1 MYDEDPITI
10 RVEGDTPPSL
20 MELQRMVKGYIEV
33 IEKGNKQFICNEEG
47 RLLNLPYNQEASE
60 EAREHLVGNVVI
72 LTNNNRIK

>member
-10 RVEGDTPPSL
+10 RIEGNIAPTL
-20 MELQRMVKGYIEV
+20 MELQKMVKGYIEV

-60 EAREHLVGNVVI
+60 EARENLVGNVVI
-72 LTNNNRIK
+72 LTDNNRIK

>member
-47 RLLNLPYNQEASE
+47 KILNLPYNQEASE
-60 EAREHLVGNVVI
+60 EARENLVGNVVI